1 MSLPGTNL
9 LTEAQNLKGMSY
21 AAVRCHDLILG
32 PFITLGMF
40 DPSEKIVAPDVPDD
54 VHLRIQEFDI
64 KRYIDTY
71 AERLDLEKFKLRW
84 LDNFHHVEPGD
95 ILVLAIGDTPCH
107 LGWAAS
113 PRGPVRHMLHSWNP
127 DPSRPQLGSVRYDLI
142 HPRVFS
148 VSAVA
153 RIEEA

>member
-1 MSLPGTNL
+1 MSLPGFKL
-9 LTEAQNLKGMSY
+9 LLEAQKLKGMSY
-21 AAVRCHDLILG
+21 TAVRCHDLILT
-32 PFITLGMF
+32 PFIKLGMF
-40 DPSEKIVAPDVPDD
+40 DPDEKIVDPDVPDD
-54 VHLRIQEFDI
+54 VHLRIEEFNI
-64 KRYIDTY
+64 KLYIDSY
-71 AERLDLEKFKLRW
+71 AERLNLDKFKLRW
-84 LDNFHHVEPGD
+84 LEEFSHVEPGD
-95 ILVLAIGDTPCH
+95 ILILSISNTPCH

-113 PRGPVRHMLHSWNP
+113 PRGPARHMLHSWNP